1 MPHSSPLAV
10 RAAAPSTRS
19 TSALS
24 MGFFDNAFKNEDL
37 GKKPDAGGVAKKK
50 ARRRVESTSRRAAR
64 AGSRE
69 RRRRRVESTSR
80 YAARAGSRERPESTA
95 ARCAT
100 PIPTQTVEV
109 KVLGKPM
116 QAMPGQRL
124 KDIVRASRA
133 PIRRDAPRLGRTL
146 SDTPTHT
153 IRRFNCENGQ
163 CGTCEQKVN
172 GRKTRICVT
181 AVPAGGCQITKL

>member
-69 RRRRRVESTSR
+69 R
-80 YAARAGSRERPESTA
+80 PESTA

-133 PIRRDAPRLGRTL
+133 PIRRAEPRLGRTL

>member
-1 MPHSSPLAV
+1 M
-10 RAAAPSTRS
+10 
-19 TSALS
+19 
-24 MGFFDNAFKNEDL
+24 K
-37 GKKPDAGGVAKKK
+37 
-50 ARRRVESTSRRAAR
+50 
-64 AGSRE
+64 
-69 RRRRRVESTSR
+69 
-80 YAARAGSRERPESTA
+80 
-95 ARCAT
+95 
-100 PIPTQTVEV
+100 PIPAQTVEV

-133 PIRRDAPRLGRTL
+133 PIRRGEPRLGRAL
-146 SDTPTHT
+146 SRTQTHT
-153 IRRFNCENGQ
+153 IHRFNCENGQ

>member
-1 MPHSSPLAV
+1 MRPSSARELA
-10 RAAAPSTRS
+10 
-19 TSALS
+19 
-24 MGFFDNAFKNEDL
+24 D
-37 GKKPDAGGVAKKK
+37 DAGENGGAM
-50 ARRRVESTSRRAAR
+50 
-64 AGSRE
+64 
-69 RRRRRVESTSR
+69 
-80 YAARAGSRERPESTA
+80 RPSSA
-95 ARCAT
+95 
-100 PIPTQTVEV
+100 IPAQTVEV

-133 PIRRDAPRLGRTL
+133 PIRRAEPRLGRTL
-146 SDTPTHT
+146 SRTPTHT
-153 IRRFNCENGQ
+153 IHRFNCENGQ

>member
-1 MPHSSPLAV
+1 MPLRTKTWARSPTP
-10 RAAAPSTRS
+10 AAS
-19 TSALS
+19 
-24 MGFFDNAFKNEDL
+24 
-37 GKKPDAGGVAKKK
+37 
-50 ARRRVESTSRRAAR
+50 
-64 AGSRE
+64 
-69 RRRRRVESTSR
+69 RRRRRAAASSR
-80 YAARAGSRERPESTA
+80 RPAAPRAPVRENSPTTPESTA
-95 ARCAT
+95 ARCVT

-133 PIRRDAPRLGRTL
+133 PIRRAEPRLGRTL
-146 SDTPTHT
+146 SRTPTHT
-153 IRRFNCENGQ
+153 IHRFNCENGQ